1 MCQWKFNEKVGFY
14 SAWKLFIAL
23 CSLEQILIGLIPW
36 HWEKVRFQMGIG
48 RLCDSEDFFFVRCVL
63 GALKYQHKTRNQH
76 GDKSW
81 GWGWVGAFSM
91 SIADPYQTCWARPF
105 QIPGSSDAEISHA
118 WELSLNS
125 WWDNEQGLF
134 SFLAR
139 SHQLCPPLNLSHFR
153 SKSAGL
159 NHLFP
164 DFVPWEPLPE
174 LLVFPRHMILK
185 QEHIASQGWVRGC
198 SSQL

>member
-1 MCQWKFNEKVGFY
+1 MLE
-14 SAWKLFIAL
+14 S
-23 CSLEQILIGLIPW
+23 CSLPCVALNKFSLVW
-36 HWEKVRFQMGIG
+36 YLDTEK
-48 RLCDSEDFFFVRCVL
+48 RLGFRWVLVAFVIQRIFFFVRCVL